1 LIYQR
6 QQVESMNHE
15 MEELKFSELVKTT
28 NKTSE
33 PVWMSKV
40 STHVA
45 SSTGQLPR
53 YSSELTW
60 QAFSGVGYAP
70 TTAVRSTTL
79 QLLSNRQKKVR
90 GEA

>member
-1 LIYQR
+1 MIYLR
-6 QQVESMNHE
+6 QQVESMNSE
-15 MEELKFSELVKTT
+15 IEALKFSELVKTT
-28 NKTSE
+28 KNINE

-45 SSTGQLPR
+45 SPTGQLPR
-53 YSSELTW
+53 YSSELSW

-79 QLLSNRQKKVR
+79 QLLANRQKKVR